1 MYDVGMHVIVN
12 AFTFVGALACVHVQ
26 EIERNTETREK
37 QGERKV
43 PLEVIMK
50 MKKKFVLPDDSEGF
64 DEV

>member
-50 MKKKFVLPDDSEGF
+50 MKKKALWSHINGA
-64 DEV
+64 